1 MILKGGIILGKIL
14 NYLLDNWIA
23 VLSLF
28 ISVATSLYTFLTN
41 KMNLEFNIQHSSQFK
56 DEYNNPII
64 VSCTINNKSQ
74 NNISINSIELK
85 LNNKFYQSIRT
96 PIQLGTISFTV
107 FDHDVNETNQ
117 SIKLPLKLE
126 SYDSVNTSLLFPI
139 PKEIII
145 PKKMKIIVYTSR
157 GKKTL
162 SVILDNTIN

>member
-1 MILKGGIILGKIL
+1 MILKGCIILGKIL

-41 KMNLEFNIQHSSQFK
+41 KMNLEFNIQNSSQFK

-64 VSCTINNKSQ
+64 FSFTI
-74 NNISINSIELK
+74 
-85 LNNKFYQSIRT
+85 NNKFYQSIRT
-96 PIQLGTISFTV
+96 PIQLGTVSFTV

-162 SVILDNTIN
+162 SVILNNTIN

>member
-1 MILKGGIILGKIL
+1 
-14 NYLLDNWIA
+14 
-23 VLSLF
+23 
-28 ISVATSLYTFLTN
+28 
-41 KMNLEFNIQHSSQFK
+41 MNLEFNIQYLSQFQ

-96 PIQLGTISFTV
+96 PIQLGAISFTI
-107 FDHDVNETNQ
+107 FDHNVNETNQ
-117 SIKLPLKLE
+117 TIKLPLKLE
-126 SYDSVNTSLLFPI
+126 SYDSINTSLLFPI

>member
-1 MILKGGIILGKIL
+1 M
-14 NYLLDNWIA
+14 DNWVA

-28 ISVATSLYTFLTN
+28 ISVATFLYTFFTS
-41 KMNLEFNIQHSSQFK
+41 KMNLEFNIQYLSQFQ

-96 PIQLGTISFTV
+96 PIQLGAISFTI
-107 FDHDVNETNQ
+107 FDHNVNETNQ
-117 SIKLPLKLE
+117 TIKLPLKLE
-126 SYDSVNTSLLFPI
+126 SYDSINTSLLFPI

>member
-1 MILKGGIILGKIL
+1 M
-14 NYLLDNWIA
+14 DNWVA

-28 ISVATSLYTFLTN
+28 ISVATFLYTFFTS
-41 KMNLEFNIQHSSQFK
+41 KMNLEFNIQYLSQFQ

-96 PIQLGTISFTV
+96 PIQLGAISFTI
-107 FDHDVNETNQ
+107 FDHNVNETNQ
-117 SIKLPLKLE
+117 TIKLPLKLE
-126 SYDSVNTSLLFPI
+126 SYDSINTTLLFPI

-162 SVILDNTIN
+162 SVILNNTIN